1 MTWIVS
7 RYLVS
12 PMCVFNYSF
21 INLEFKYARSLWKS
35 KALKLDYSLQLRSW
49 GLEPRTSRPTPLLE
63 TNNRAQIHTVN
74 KWINTC
80 DYKLLIKREVTKLRN
95 KKLSFYRTA
104 ASMHNHNVDLHP
116 LVRAIWS
123 LWGTQ
128 LAHCNPIFERN
139 GCVTPHM
146 EEEVKHPGFFRS
158 RGASPCDRHQDS
170 TQICLLSSCINCLK
184 KCRCIGHCHQTLPK

>member
-21 INLEFKYARSLWKS
+21 INLEFKYTRSLWKS
-35 KALKLDYSLQLRSW
+35 KALKLEPTVCSSCKAG

-63 TNNRAQIHTVN
+63 TNNRAQIHTMN

-80 DYKLLIKREVTKLRN
+80 DYKLLIKGEVTKVRN

-104 ASMHNHNVDLHP
+104 ASVRNHNMELHP
-116 LVRAIWS
+116 LIRAIWS

-128 LAHCNPIFERN
+128 LAHCKPIFEGN
-139 GCVTPHM
+139 ELVTPPHK

-170 TQICLLSSCINCLK
+170 AQICLLSSCINCLK
-184 KCRCIGHCHQTLPK
+184 NVDA